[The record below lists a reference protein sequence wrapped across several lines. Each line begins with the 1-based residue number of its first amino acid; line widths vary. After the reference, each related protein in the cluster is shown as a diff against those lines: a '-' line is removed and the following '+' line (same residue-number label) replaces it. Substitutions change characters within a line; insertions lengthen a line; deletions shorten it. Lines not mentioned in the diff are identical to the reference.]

1 MLKYFIITIL
11 FFDISYSQTSIEKIL
26 NESWSLSKQDF
37 LISLKSKNFEKREAM
52 GYSGFIILDTLNSNI
67 VEIGYFFNSEGI
79 QSMRGI
85 SNKTKSEKESKKLFD
100 FLFSA
105 IKELFGAPI
114 SENEM
119 FGSKMIQWKYNDLKI
134 LINYNSETCML
145 SVIK

>member
-1 MLKYFIITIL
+1 
-11 FFDISYSQTSIEKIL
+11 
-26 NESWSLSKQDF
+26 
-37 LISLKSKNFEKREAM
+37 
-52 GYSGFIILDTLNSNI
+52 
-67 VEIGYFFNSEGI
+67 
-79 QSMRGI
+79 MRGI